1 MKPTPQ
7 ISSKQQ
13 NSRCDNRAP
22 GESRS
27 FPSTD
32 YNFQSTAEACDGAS
46 TISPKKLR
54 TFRKM
59 STEFFATE
67 NSRDHATE
75 LLLFA
80 LITGASVWPI
90 ISMIVAVVRLVRNY

>member
-7 ISSKQQ
+7 ISSKQR
-13 NSRCDNRAP
+13 NSRCDSRAP
-22 GESRS
+22 SESRS

-80 LITGASVWPI
+80 LITGVSAWPI
-90 ISMIVAVVRLVRNY
+90 ISMIAALAQMIR